1 MSTQTERKNSGDAS
15 QQDNSVWQ
23 ILERLVCNL
32 QSSEQPAQQIR
43 SALKAIHESTQADAA
58 FWLPGSGSAPVVV
71 GDVPAEAC
79 KEAAVRILENV
90 SPDQDQIIWSNSDD
104 VNGGGPPVSAVMVR
118 IGKARPNWLAAL
130 RLAPSHPF
138 VRGDLE
144 LLLLARRLLHRENQ
158 YAQVNNRLKESLVG
172 LIKCLTVAIDA
183 KDPCTAG
190 HSERVARIASLLA
203 RHMELPAATV
213 NNIFLAGLLH
223 DVGKIGVLDAVLQN
237 PGRLT
242 RKEFAQIQ
250 THTVIGD
257 CIIAKVPQL
266 DHLRPGIRNHHE
278 RYDGKGYP
286 DGLAGEAIPLIARV
300 LAVADSCD
308 AMMSSRR
315 YRAAI
320 PPPQI
325 DVIFLEGGGKQ
336 WDSEIVDHFMACR
349 DQIYPP
355 IYQKGI
361 GDSAYHAV
369 GQMAEVAEGSSM
381 FFKVFAN
388 EPEASN
394 NGPD

>member
-1 MSTQTERKNSGDAS
+1 MSTQLERKESGDPY
-15 QQDNSVWQ
+15 QQGSSVWQ
-23 ILERLVCNL
+23 ILDRLVRNL
-32 QSSEQPAQQIR
+32 QGNEQPAQQIR

-58 FWLPGSGSAPVVV
+58 YWLPGSGGPLVVV
-71 GDVPAEAC
+71 GDVPAEVC
-79 KEAAVRILENV
+79 KEAAVKILENL
-90 SPDQDQIIWSNSDD
+90 SPDQEQVIWSGPD
-104 VNGGGPPVSAVMVR
+104 GEEAGGPPRSVVMVR
-118 IGKARPNWLAAL
+118 IGRARPNWLAAV
-130 RLAPSHPF
+130 RLTPGHPF
-138 VRGDLE
+138 GRSDLE
-144 LLLLARRLLHRENQ
+144 LLLLARRLLHSENQ
-158 YAQVNNRLKESLVG
+158 HTQLNNRLKESLVG

-190 HSERVARIASLLA
+190 HSERVARIASLLG
-203 RHMELPAATV
+203 RHMELPATTV

-266 DHLRPGIRNHHE
+266 NHLRPGIRNHHE

-286 DGLAGEAIPLIARV
+286 DGLAGEAIPLLARV

-325 DVIFLEGGGKQ
+325 DVIFHEGGRKQ
-336 WDSEIVDHFMACR
+336 WDPEIVEHFMACR
-349 DQIYPP
+349 EQIYPP

-388 EPEASN
+388 EPESSN
-394 NGPD
+394 NSQA